1 MELDHNVQTFEFLKG
16 KYPGRNIVKAL
27 LDLNEITR
35 TDIARDSGININTV
49 YTTVNQHRK
58 NPKVQ
63 GAISRKL
70 GIPARE
76 LFDGK
81 NELKPLSPI
90 SMAIDTIN
98 QTIRDLQLKRSE
110 LVALLPKQPRKKHTD
125 TFITNP
131 LSGKKRDY
139 KKCGRRYTNKRRHL
153 SA

>member
-1 MELDHNVQTFEFLKG
+1 MELDHNVQAFEFLKG

-58 NPKVQ
+58 NPRVQ

-76 LFDGK
+76 LFDGMQ
-81 NELKPLSPI
+81 S
-90 SMAIDTIN
+90 
-98 QTIRDLQLKRSE
+98 
-110 LVALLPKQPRKKHTD
+110 
-125 TFITNP
+125 
-131 LSGKKRDY
+131 
-139 KKCGRRYTNKRRHL
+139 
-153 SA
+153 